1 MRSKE
6 LLAIVFS
13 DLHLSDWS
21 KYSTRLDTAIDI
33 WKRLAKKASKN
44 KVPLIHCGDI
54 LHKPES
60 ITIELSFIMQN
71 ILHYIDTLPNFEMW
85 SISGNHSINSLS
97 KIGEK
102 PKSWDLLFS
111 KYSSN
116 WNVLDY
122 QRLVKGNVCFYGVP
136 YIDNNSGLSQY
147 LKGLK
152 LDKSKKN
159 ILLLHTSYPGAKDTD
174 NRPISSENIS
184 VNDLSKF
191 DLVLCGHIHKPQRL
205 GKKVYMIGSPYQQRR
220 SDKDCNL
227 GYWELYKDLSLKF
240 VPLKDYPKYIDVDS
254 EDKIK
259 EDGNYYT
266 LVTPQVK
273 NVPIKHKI
281 NKSLSK
287 KKLAHRYMI
296 TRGIDDSKKEDLLIR
311 ILKKSE

>member
-1 MRSKE
+1 
-6 LLAIVFS
+6 
-13 DLHLSDWS
+13 
-21 KYSTRLDTAIDI
+21 
-33 WKRLAKKASKN
+33 
-44 KVPLIHCGDI
+44 
-54 LHKPES
+54 
-60 ITIELSFIMQN
+60 
-71 ILHYIDTLPNFEMW
+71 
-85 SISGNHSINSLS
+85 
-97 KIGEK
+97 
-102 PKSWDLLFS
+102 
-111 KYSSN
+111 
-116 WNVLDY
+116 
-122 QRLVKGNVCFYGVP
+122 
-136 YIDNNSGLSQY
+136 
-147 LKGLK
+147 
-152 LDKSKKN
+152 
-159 ILLLHTSYPGAKDTD
+159 
-174 NRPISSENIS
+174 
-184 VNDLSKF
+184 
-191 DLVLCGHIHKPQRL
+191 
-205 GKKVYMIGSPYQQRR
+205 MIGSPYQQRR